1 MNIYFVI
8 IDDGGFSSKDKK
20 FFGIVLMLCVV
31 VVIVIVIVM
40 FIVFVCSR
48 SKDKEIMDSEFGLV
62 FERRRRRELDNLSR
76 LFEVRLSR

>member
-48 SKDKEIMDSEFGLV
+48 IKDKEIMGSEFGLV
-62 FERRRRRELDNLSR
+62 FERSRRELDNLSR